1 MTELIGGGSPI
12 EVYEKKAGLV
22 CVNQKSASGEEQT
35 ILIELEQMEKLT
47 NWLLQYAQT
56 VRETQVEE

>member
-35 ILIELEQMEKLT
+35 ILLELEQIEKLS
-47 NWLLQYAQT
+47 NWLLQYAQII
-56 VRETQVEE
+56 REGQTEE

>member
-1 MTELIGGGSPI
+1 MTELVGGVSPI
-12 EVYEKKAGLV
+12 EVYEKEAGLV
-22 CVNQKSASGEEQT
+22 CINQKSASGEEQT
-35 ILIELEQMEKLT
+35 ILLELEQMEKLS